1 MKRKLISGDE
11 RDAIHARRHLCCL
24 QRAGVVSATKRRI
37 RRRER
42 QEGRREAREQA

>member
-1 MKRKLISGDE
+1 MKRRLISADE
-11 RDAIHARRHLCCL
+11 QDAVHARRHLCCL

-42 QEGRREAREQA
+42 REGRQEAREQV